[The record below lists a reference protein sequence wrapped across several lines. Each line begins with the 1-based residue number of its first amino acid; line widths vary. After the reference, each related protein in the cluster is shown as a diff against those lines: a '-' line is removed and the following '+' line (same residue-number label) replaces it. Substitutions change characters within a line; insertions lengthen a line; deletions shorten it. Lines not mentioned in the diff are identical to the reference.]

1 MDNTPNNDNNLIQS
15 FYNWYKATLRNSRYR
30 WILIG
35 GSLLY
40 LISPIDISPDFIPI
54 IGWLDDT
61 VIAGLLIAEVT
72 QLLLDFRNKR
82 KGSGNGET
90 DVIADVDVVSVEVE

>member
-82 KGSGNGET
+82 KGSRNGET

>member
-90 DVIADVDVVSVEVE
+90 DAIADVDVVSVEVE